1 MRVLVLGGSGLLGAR
16 LVEQYVEKG
25 CEVAYTYNRNK
36 LEVEGAEAV
45 RLDAMDYDAAGRA
58 VAEAEPDL
66 VIDTVA
72 HPSVDFC
79 ETDKIDAYRINVA
92 SCEAAAVAAR
102 ELGAKL
108 VFISSTFVFGNREK
122 PVTEADTPD
131 PISHYGVLKLLGEQS
146 AKICPDHLILRT
158 DQIYGWSRP
167 GQKKSFVEG
176 LLEKFE
182 KGGKIE
188 VCRDWYNRPTHV
200 EDLALAL
207 IKLVE
212 KEKSGI
218 YHCVGGTFLSR
229 VEWAKRIAKAF
240 GEDESLIVPIDSA
253 KLKLP
258 ARRPK
263 CDVSNAKLEKECGI
277 RMRGVDAAMKEMAE
291 SRP

>member
-1 MRVLVLGGSGLLGAR
+1 MVLGGSGLLGAR
-16 LVEQYVEKG
+16 LVEMCLERKFDVS
-25 CEVAYTYNRNK
+25 YTYNRNK
-36 LEVEGAEAV
+36 LEVDGADAV
-45 RLDAMDYDAAGRA
+45 RLDAMDYDAVGRA
-58 VAEAEPDL
+58 VADSEADL
-66 VIDTVA
+66 VVDTIA

-79 ETDKIDAYRINVA
+79 ETDKVAAYGINVA
-92 SCEAAAVAAR
+92 SCEAAALAAR

-122 PVTEADTPD
+122 PVTENDTPD
-131 PISHYGVLKLLGEQS
+131 PINYYGALKLLGEEA

-158 DQIYGWSRP
+158 DQIYGWSHE
-167 GQKKSFVEG
+167 GQKKSFVESM
-176 LLEKFE
+176 LEKFA

-200 EDLALAL
+200 DDLALAL

-212 KEKSGI
+212 KEKRGV

-240 GEDESLIVPIDSA
+240 GEDDSLIVPIDSA
-253 KLKLP
+253 TLKLP

-263 CDVSNAKLEKECGI
+263 CDASNAKLEKECGLK
-277 RMRGVDAAMKEMAE
+277 MRGVDSAMKEMAE